1 MNEMLVV
8 FVYSSVENKFWS
20 GGKQAHKSARAHTYT
35 EREREGWDK
44 KVSEREEEASMTGCF
59 RLFSES
65 AAVVVDTRVGKKCR
79 KQRLL

>member
-20 GGKQAHKSARAHTYT
+20 GGEQAHKSVRAHTRT
-35 EREREGWDK
+35 NILNTRENTHTQRVGTRK
-44 KVSEREEEASMTGCF
+44 CQREEEASMTGCF

-65 AAVVVDTRVGKKCR
+65 AAVF
-79 KQRLL
+79 